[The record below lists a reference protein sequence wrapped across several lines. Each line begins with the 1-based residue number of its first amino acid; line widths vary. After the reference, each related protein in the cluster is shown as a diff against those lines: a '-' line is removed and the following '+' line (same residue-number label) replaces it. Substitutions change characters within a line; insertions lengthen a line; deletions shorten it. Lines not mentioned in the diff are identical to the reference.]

1 VRVVFLFCHLGRV
14 LVPSWGLCLGMYFAL
29 MSDGEVNV
37 SDPIIIGLL
46 AKWGGPVFSLGI
58 VVGLSLIHI

>member
-1 VRVVFLFCHLGRV
+1 LGT
-14 LVPSWGLCLGMYFAL
+14 YFAL

-58 VVGLSLIHI
+58 VMGGVLVAVGGLDVSSSVTFMGVEGPK